1 MNKDLHQAAQNRAAV
16 SDVKN
21 ETGATCSQEAGHSDN
36 YMSIDDVF
44 RSAQEW
50 NVGDW
55 QVTVSVPVYLLGR
68 QGKVLDELSYTW

>member
-21 ETGATCSQEAGHSDN
+21 ETGATCSQEADHSDN

-44 RSAQEW
+44 RPGGKQKLVA
-50 NVGDW
+50 N
-55 QVTVSVPVYLLGR
+55 LLKNGMLVIGR
-68 QGKVLDELSYTW
+68 